1 MRKLSDTDFISCNS
15 NCTLYQTPQTSVNPD
30 TMTLQYICSEQDG
43 TIAFHRK
50 LRVYRSESGGF
61 YVIARG
67 IRCYVDNLMH
77 KWFYK

>member
-1 MRKLSDTDFISCNS
+1 MRKLSETNLISSAGDCK
-15 NCTLYQTPQTSVNPD
+15 LYSTSQTSINPD
-30 TMTLQYICSEQDG
+30 TMTLQYICSEQAG
-43 TIAFHRK
+43 RIAFHRK
-50 LRVYRSESGGF
+50 LKVYRSEGGF